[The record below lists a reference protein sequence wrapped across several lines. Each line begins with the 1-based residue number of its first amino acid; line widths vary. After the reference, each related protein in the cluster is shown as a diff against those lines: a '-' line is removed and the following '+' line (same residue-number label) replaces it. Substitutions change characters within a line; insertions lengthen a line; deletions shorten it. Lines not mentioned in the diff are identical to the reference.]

1 MPKKTSPKTTSIPK
15 GAHVVPEWAKKVKAY
30 REEAKKT
37 QVEVEKAL
45 KATVNTLSLVEHG
58 HREFTPTQ
66 RNLFFEFIG
75 KQEDSTIPTKVRDLV
90 PSGPKKA
97 AKPAKPA
104 KAKKVGKT
112 PKVPVEAAVVQPAP
126 DVQSV
131 APAPMEEV
139 IAPTSPTVQT
149 RPRSRRTR
157 KPAVAPAPVPPAP
170 AKQTPVVS
178 VEPATNQAPS
188 PVKEAVLRDISRILG
203 NPGLSDNQAKRLHGL
218 FTSLAVN
225 ALLGE

>member
-1 MPKKTSPKTTSIPK
+1 MPKKSSAHPQAPN
-15 GAHVVPEWAKKVKAY
+15 GAHVVPGWAKKVKVY

-45 KATVNTLSLVEHG
+45 KSPVNTMSLVENG

-104 KAKKVGKT
+104 KAKK
-112 PKVPVEAAVVQPAP
+112 
-126 DVQSV
+126 
-131 APAPMEEV
+131 
-139 IAPTSPTVQT
+139 
-149 RPRSRRTR
+149 
-157 KPAVAPAPVPPAP
+157 
-170 AKQTPVVS
+170 
-178 VEPATNQAPS
+178 
-188 PVKEAVLRDISRILG
+188 
-203 NPGLSDNQAKRLHGL
+203 
-218 FTSLAVN
+218 
-225 ALLGE
+225 

>member
-1 MPKKTSPKTTSIPK
+1 MPKKSSAHPQAPED
-15 GAHVVPEWAKKVKAY
+15 AHVVPEWAKKVKAY

-45 KATVNTLSLVEHG
+45 KATVNTLSLVENG

-66 RNLFFEFIG
+66 RHLFFELVG
-75 KQEDSTIPTKVRDLV
+75 KPEDSSIPTKVRDLV

-97 AKPAKPA
+97 IKPAKPA
-104 KAKKVGKT
+104 TAPKVGKAA
-112 PKVPVEAAVVQPAP
+112 KAPVASPMFQLAP
-126 DVQSV
+126 DLQGA
-131 APAPMEEV
+131 APAPTEEV
-139 IAPTSPTVQT
+139 IAPTSPTDQP
-149 RPRSRRTR
+149 RPRSRRVR
-157 KPAVAPAPVPPAP
+157 KTAVAPAPVPPAP

-178 VEPATNQAPS
+178 MEPAPNQGPS

-218 FTSLAVN
+218 FTSLAIN
-225 ALLGE
+225 ALLGD